1 MLLARRFQ
9 KPIRESIF
17 KSMSSLRPLPF
28 ALRSA
33 DEPSRRDFV
42 LGIAKTCLG
51 VSVMPM
57 IGGRANAAFEGSSKA
72 KQVPTARNVI
82 YLYMSGGMTHL
93 DTFGCV
99 PGADTM
105 GDTKCIPTS
114 ADGVQIG
121 EGLPTVAKHMHHGVI
136 INSMTS
142 TQGAHEQGNYY
153 QHTGYTMRGATRHPT
168 MGAWLQKFQGK
179 GNPDLPGT
187 VVISG
192 DSKHPGGG
200 FFEASF
206 QPLVLNN
213 PSTGLQF
220 SKRLGTLGESDFDY
234 RLGLSA
240 KLNAGFEE
248 TYKHSAVRAYSDVYK
263 DAVKVMKSA
272 DLIAFDLNQE
282 SADLQAE
289 YGATNF
295 GQGCLLARRLIEH
308 GVRFV
313 EVSLGGWDM
322 HNDIYARLPEKIA
335 ELDKALGA
343 LLGDLERR
351 GLLKDTLVVLTSEF
365 GRTPKINQNSGRD
378 HYPKA
383 FSSTLWGGG
392 IQGGQI
398 YGKTDKGIEV
408 TENKVNVPD
417 LNATIAYALG
427 LPLDQVLFSA
437 SKRPFTVADK
447 GQPLTGLFG

>member
-1 MLLARRFQ
+1 MNSPF
-9 KPIRESIF
+9 
-17 KSMSSLRPLPF
+17 LR
-28 ALRSA
+28 A
-33 DEPSRRDFV
+33 DEPTRRDFV
-42 LGIAKTCLG
+42 MNIAKTCLG
-51 VSVMPM
+51 VSVMSPLM
-57 IGGRANAAFEGSSKA
+57 RGQAQAVAFEGSSKA
-72 KQVPTARNVI
+72 RQVATARNVI
-82 YLYMSGGMTHL
+82 YLYMAGGMTHL
-93 DTFGCV
+93 DTFGV
-99 PGADTM
+99 SPGAATM

-136 INSMTS
+136 INSLSS

-187 VVISG
+187 VVISN

-206 QPLVLNN
+206 QPLLLNN
-213 PSTGLQF
+213 PSTGLQH
-220 SKRLGTLGESDFDY
+220 SKRMAGLGESDLDY
-234 RLGLSA
+234 RLDLSA
-240 KLNAGFEE
+240 KLNAGFEK
-248 TYKHSAVRAYSDVYK
+248 TYAHSAVRAYSDVYK
-263 DAVKVMKSA
+263 DAVRVMKSA
-272 DLIAFDLNQE
+272 DLTAFDLSQE
-282 SADLQAE
+282 SAELQSE
-289 YGATNF
+289 YGESTF

-308 GVRFV
+308 GVRFI
-313 EVSLGGWDM
+313 EVTSGGWDM

-351 GLLKDTLVVLTSEF
+351 GLLQDTLVVLTSEF
-365 GRTPKINQNSGRD
+365 GRTPDINQNSGRD

-383 FSSTLWGGG
+383 FSSVLWGGG
-392 IQGGQI
+392 VQGGQT

-408 TENKVNVPD
+408 TENKVSPPD
-417 LNATIAYALG
+417 LNATIGYALG
-427 LPLDQVLFSA
+427 LPLDQVLYSPT
-437 SKRPFTVADK
+437 KRPFTIADK
-447 GQPLTGLFG
+447 GQPITALFG

>member
-1 MLLARRFQ
+1 MNSHF
-9 KPIRESIF
+9 F
-17 KSMSSLRPLPF
+17 SS
-28 ALRSA
+28 
-33 DEPSRRDFV
+33 DPSRRQFV
-42 LGIAKTCLG
+42 LGIAKSCLG
-51 VSVMPM
+51 VSVLPLLDSK
-57 IGGRANAAFEGSSKA
+57 ASAAFEGSSKA
-72 KQVPTARNVI
+72 KQIPTARNVI

-93 DTFGCV
+93 DTFGV
-99 PGADTM
+99 SPGADTM

-114 ADGVQIG
+114 ADGIQLG
-121 EGLPTVAKHMHHGVI
+121 DGLPTVAKYMHHGVV

-142 TQGAHEQGNYY
+142 TQGAHEQGNYF

-206 QPLVLNN
+206 QPLVLND
-213 PSTGLQF
+213 PSSGLQY
-220 SKRLGTLGESDFDY
+220 STRPAALAESDFDY
-234 RLGLSA
+234 RLNLSA
-240 KLNAGFEE
+240 KLNADFEK
-248 TYKHSAVRAYSDVYK
+248 TYNQSAVRAYSDVYK

-272 DLIAFDLNQE
+272 DLTAFDLNAE
-282 SADLQAE
+282 SADLQSE
-289 YGATNF
+289 YGDTNF

-322 HNDIYARLPEKIA
+322 HQDIYARLPEKIS

-351 GLLKDTLVVLTSEF
+351 GLLSDTLVVLTSEF

-383 FSSTLWGGG
+383 FSSALWGGG
-392 IQGGQI
+392 VKGGQI

-417 LNATIAYALG
+417 LNATIGYALG
-427 LPLDQVLFSA
+427 LPLDQVLFSPT
-437 SKRPFTVADK
+437 KRPFTVADK
-447 GQPLTGLFG
+447 GQPLTSLFG

>member
-1 MLLARRFQ
+1 MNSHLF
-9 KPIRESIF
+9 
-17 KSMSSLRPLPF
+17 SS
-28 ALRSA
+28 
-33 DEPSRRDFV
+33 DPSRRQFV
-42 LGIAKTCLG
+42 LGIAKSCLG
-51 VSVMPM
+51 VSVLPLLDSK
-57 IGGRANAAFEGSSKA
+57 ASAAFEGSSKA
-72 KQVPTARNVI
+72 KQIPTARNVI

-93 DTFGCV
+93 DTFGV
-99 PGADTM
+99 SPGADTM

-114 ADGVQIG
+114 ADGIQLG
-121 EGLPTVAKHMHHGVI
+121 DGLPTVAKYMHHGVV

-142 TQGAHEQGNYY
+142 TQGAHEQGNYF

-206 QPLVLNN
+206 QPLVLND
-213 PSTGLQF
+213 PSSGLQY
-220 SKRLGTLGESDFDY
+220 STRPAALAESDFDY
-234 RLGLSA
+234 RLNLSA
-240 KLNAGFEE
+240 KLNADFEK
-248 TYKHSAVRAYSDVYK
+248 TYNQSAVRAYSDVYK

-272 DLIAFDLNQE
+272 DLNAFDLNAE
-282 SADLQAE
+282 SADLQSE
-289 YGATNF
+289 YGDTNF

-322 HNDIYARLPEKIA
+322 HQDIYARLPEKIS

-351 GLLKDTLVVLTSEF
+351 GLLSDTLVVLTSEF

-383 FSSTLWGGG
+383 FSSALWGGG
-392 IQGGQI
+392 VKGGQI

-417 LNATIAYALG
+417 LNATIGYALG
-427 LPLDQVLFSA
+427 LPLDQVLFSPT
-437 SKRPFTVADK
+437 KRPFTVADK
-447 GQPLTGLFG
+447 GQPLTSLFG

>member
-1 MLLARRFQ
+1 MN
-9 KPIRESIF
+9 SHIF
-17 KSMSSLRPLPF
+17 SS
-28 ALRSA
+28 
-33 DEPSRRDFV
+33 EPSRRQFV
-42 LGIAKTCLG
+42 LGIAKSCLG
-51 VSVMPM
+51 VSVLPLLNSK
-57 IGGRANAAFEGSSKA
+57 ASAAFEGSSKA
-72 KQVPTARNVI
+72 KQIPTARNVI
-82 YLYMSGGMTHL
+82 YLYMSGGMSHL
-93 DTFGCV
+93 DTFGV
-99 PGADTM
+99 SPGADTM

-114 ADGVQIG
+114 ADGIQLG
-121 EGLPTVAKHMHHGVI
+121 DGLPTVAKFMHHGVI

-142 TQGAHEQGNYY
+142 TQGAHEQGNYF

-206 QPLVLNN
+206 QPLVLND
-213 PSTGLQF
+213 PSSGLQY
-220 SKRLGTLGESDFDY
+220 STRPASLAESDFDY
-234 RLGLSA
+234 RLNLSA
-240 KLNAGFEE
+240 KLNADFEK
-248 TYKHSAVRAYSDVYK
+248 TYNQSAVRAYSDVYK

-272 DLIAFDLNQE
+272 DLTAFDLNAE
-282 SADLQAE
+282 SAELQSE
-289 YGATNF
+289 YGDTNF
-295 GQGCLLARRLIEH
+295 GQGCLLARRLVEH

-322 HNDIYARLPEKIA
+322 HQDIYARLPERIS

-351 GLLKDTLVVLTSEF
+351 GLLSDTLVVLTSEF

-383 FSSTLWGGG
+383 FSSALWGGG
-392 IQGGQI
+392 VKGGQI

-417 LNATIAYALG
+417 LNATIGYALG
-427 LPLDQVLFSA
+427 LPLDQVLFSPT
-437 SKRPFTVADK
+437 KRPFTVADK
-447 GQPLTGLFG
+447 GQPLTTLFG

>member
-1 MLLARRFQ
+1 MNSHLF
-9 KPIRESIF
+9 
-17 KSMSSLRPLPF
+17 SS
-28 ALRSA
+28 
-33 DEPSRRDFV
+33 DPSRRQFV
-42 LGIAKTCLG
+42 LGIAKSCLG
-51 VSVMPM
+51 VSVLPLLDSK
-57 IGGRANAAFEGSSKA
+57 ASAAFEGSSKA
-72 KQVPTARNVI
+72 KQIPTARNVI

-93 DTFGCV
+93 DTFGV
-99 PGADTM
+99 SPGADTM

-114 ADGVQIG
+114 ADGIQLG
-121 EGLPTVAKHMHHGVI
+121 DGLPTVAKFMHHGVV

-142 TQGAHEQGNYY
+142 TQGAHEQGNYF

-206 QPLVLNN
+206 QPLVLND
-213 PSTGLQF
+213 PSSGLQY
-220 SKRLGTLGESDFDY
+220 STRPAALAESDFDY
-234 RLGLSA
+234 RLNLSA
-240 KLNAGFEE
+240 KLNADFEK
-248 TYKHSAVRAYSDVYK
+248 TYNQSAVRAYSDVYK

-272 DLIAFDLNQE
+272 DLNAFDLNAE
-282 SADLQAE
+282 SADLQSE
-289 YGATNF
+289 YGDTNF

-322 HNDIYARLPEKIA
+322 HQDIYARLPEKIS

-351 GLLKDTLVVLTSEF
+351 GLLSDTLVVLTSEF

-383 FSSTLWGGG
+383 FSSALWGGG
-392 IQGGQI
+392 VKGGQI

-417 LNATIAYALG
+417 LNATIGYALG
-427 LPLDQVLFSA
+427 LPLDQVLFSPT
-437 SKRPFTVADK
+437 KRPFTVADK
-447 GQPLTGLFG
+447 GQPLTSLFG

>member
-1 MLLARRFQ
+1 MNSHLF
-9 KPIRESIF
+9 
-17 KSMSSLRPLPF
+17 SS
-28 ALRSA
+28 
-33 DEPSRRDFV
+33 DPSRRQFV
-42 LGIAKTCLG
+42 LGIAKSCLG
-51 VSVMPM
+51 VSVLPLLDSK
-57 IGGRANAAFEGSSKA
+57 ASAAFEGSSKA
-72 KQVPTARNVI
+72 KQIPTARNVI

-93 DTFGCV
+93 DTFGV
-99 PGADTM
+99 SPGADTM

-114 ADGVQIG
+114 ADGIQLG
-121 EGLPTVAKHMHHGVI
+121 DGLPTVAKYMHHGVV

-142 TQGAHEQGNYY
+142 TQGAHEQGNYF

-206 QPLVLNN
+206 QPLVLND
-213 PSTGLQF
+213 PSSGLQY
-220 SKRLGTLGESDFDY
+220 STRPAALAESDFDY
-234 RLGLSA
+234 RLNLSA
-240 KLNAGFEE
+240 KLNADFEK
-248 TYKHSAVRAYSDVYK
+248 TYNQSAVRAYSDVYK

-272 DLIAFDLNQE
+272 DLAAFDLNAE
-282 SADLQAE
+282 SADLQSE
-289 YGATNF
+289 YGDTNF

-322 HNDIYARLPEKIA
+322 HQDIYARLPEKIS

-351 GLLKDTLVVLTSEF
+351 GLLSDTLVVLTSEF

-383 FSSTLWGGG
+383 FSSALWGGG
-392 IQGGQI
+392 VKGGQI

-417 LNATIAYALG
+417 LNATIGYALG
-427 LPLDQVLFSA
+427 LPLDQVLFSPT
-437 SKRPFTVADK
+437 KRPFTVADK
-447 GQPLTGLFG
+447 GQPLTSLFG

>member
-1 MLLARRFQ
+1 MNSHLF
-9 KPIRESIF
+9 
-17 KSMSSLRPLPF
+17 SS
-28 ALRSA
+28 
-33 DEPSRRDFV
+33 EPSRRQFV
-42 LGIAKTCLG
+42 LGIAKSCLG
-51 VSVMPM
+51 VSVLPLLN
-57 IGGRANAAFEGSSKA
+57 GKASAAFEGSSKA
-72 KQVPTARNVI
+72 KQIPTARNVI
-82 YLYMSGGMTHL
+82 YLYMSGGMSHL
-93 DTFGCV
+93 DTFGV
-99 PGADTM
+99 SPGADTM

-114 ADGVQIG
+114 ADGIQLG
-121 EGLPTVAKHMHHGVI
+121 DGLPTVAKFMHHGVV

-142 TQGAHEQGNYY
+142 TQGAHEQGNYF
-153 QHTGYTMRGATRHPT
+153 QHTGYTMRGATRHPS

-206 QPLVLNN
+206 QPLVLND
-213 PSTGLQF
+213 PSSGLQY
-220 SKRLGTLGESDFDY
+220 SSRPASLAESDFDY
-234 RLGLSA
+234 RLNLST
-240 KLNAGFEE
+240 KLNADFEK
-248 TYKHSAVRAYSDVYK
+248 TYNQSAVRAYSDVYK

-272 DLIAFDLNQE
+272 DLTAFDLNAE
-282 SADLQAE
+282 SAELQSE
-289 YGATNF
+289 YGDTNF

-322 HNDIYARLPEKIA
+322 HQDIYARLPEKIS

-351 GLLKDTLVVLTSEF
+351 GLLSDTLVVLTSEF

-383 FSSTLWGGG
+383 FSSALWGGG
-392 IQGGQI
+392 VKGGQI

-417 LNATIAYALG
+417 LNATIGYALG
-427 LPLDQVLFSA
+427 LPLDQVLFSPT
-437 SKRPFTVADK
+437 KRPFTVADK
-447 GQPLTGLFG
+447 GQPLTTLFG

>member
-1 MLLARRFQ
+1 
-9 KPIRESIF
+9 
-17 KSMSSLRPLPF
+17 
-28 ALRSA
+28 
-33 DEPSRRDFV
+33 
-42 LGIAKTCLG
+42 
-51 VSVMPM
+51 
-57 IGGRANAAFEGSSKA
+57 
-72 KQVPTARNVI
+72 
-82 YLYMSGGMTHL
+82 MSGGMTHL
-93 DTFGCV
+93 DTFGVV

-114 ADGVQIG
+114 ADGVQLG
-121 EGLPTVAKHMHHGVI
+121 DGLPTVAKHMHHGVI
-136 INSMTS
+136 INSLSS
-142 TQGAHEQGNYY
+142 TQGAHEQGNYF

-179 GNPDLPGT
+179 GHPDLPGT

-200 FFEASF
+200 FFEAPF

-213 PSTGLQF
+213 PSAGLQH
-220 SKRLGTLGESDFDY
+220 SKRLANLGESDFDY
-234 RLGLSA
+234 RLNLSA

-272 DLIAFDLNQE
+272 DLAAFDLSQE
-282 SADLQAE
+282 SAESQAE
-289 YGATNF
+289 YGTSNF
-295 GQGCLLARRLIEH
+295 GQGCLLARRLVEH

-322 HNDIYARLPEKIA
+322 HQDIYARLPEKIG
-335 ELDKALGA
+335 ELDQALGA
-343 LLGDLERR
+343 LLGDLDRR
-351 GLLKDTLVVLTSEF
+351 GLLNETLVVLTSEF

-383 FSSTLWGGG
+383 FSSVLWGGG
-392 IQGGQI
+392 IRGGQI

-417 LNATIAYALG
+417 LNATIGYALG
-427 LPLDQVLFSA
+427 LPLDQVIFSPT
-437 SKRPFTVADK
+437 KRPFTIADK